1 MKYKKNLLLLL
12 VITFITA
19 CNLVPVSASEADESD
34 EIIDIVINLSDVV
47 NESSVEQNDG
57 IRVYSSI
64 VENDATLYITSKYDG
79 SIAVTITFHYCFEY
93 TDGKDVYLISV
104 TNDHIAGHNNHL
116 AQWDGSGQIY
126 NYGNLGSYQRL
137 FNAYNQVTGER
148 FKYRFTFNCDIYGE
162 EDAFYTFIGSLN

>member
-1 MKYKKNLLLLL
+1 MKYKKRLLLLL
-12 VITFITA
+12 VIALITL
-19 CNLVPVSASEADESD
+19 CNLVPVFASEMEESD
-34 EIIDIVINLSDVV
+34 EIIDIVISLSDVV
-47 NESSVEQNDG
+47 NESSIEQGAG
-57 IRVYSSI
+57 ISAYSSI

-79 SIAVTITFHYCFEY
+79 SIAVMITFHYCFEY

-104 TNDHIAGHNNHL
+104 TNDHITGHNNHL

-126 NYGNLGSYQRL
+126 NYGNMGSYQRL

-148 FKYRFTFNCDIYGE
+148 YKYRFTFNCDIYGE